1 MRDRYLFRAALLL
14 FTGAALLGCDSA
26 PGPSLEDSRP
36 PTLSGLDFSPRI
48 VALSDVPE
56 NQIEG
61 DTAFVSVSL
70 SVLAED
76 PDGTVEQVYFVV
88 QPPRRVG
95 RPLIEGS
102 LQKTSGGR
110 FQTTA
115 MLPIPTAEIGKYT
128 ILLYPVDDRGVR
140 GNDVRG
146 LLEFVELGRPPL
158 ILSVDAPD
166 TIVRPG
172 PGDPPRLVR
181 IVVEVSDPDGLA
193 SISRVAMWNVN
204 TPAAQIALLDDG
216 GVNSTS
222 GDETAGDGRYT
233 VTLIIE
239 NRNNPGTNTFAFQAF
254 DRAGLESQLIEQ
266 QIVVE

>member
-14 FTGAALLGCDSA
+14 FLSAALFGCDSA

-36 PTLSGLDFSPRI
+36 PTLSNLEFSPQI
-48 VALSDVPE
+48 VALSDVPDD
-56 NQIEG
+56 QIVG
-61 DTAFVSVSL
+61 DTAYVTVTL

-76 PDGTVEQVYFVV
+76 LDETVEQVSFIV

-95 RPLIEGS
+95 KPLAEGN
-102 LQKTSGGR
+102 LQKASGGR
-110 FQTTA
+110 FQATVK
-115 MLPIPTAEIGKYT
+115 LPIPKAEIGKYT

-146 LLEFVELGRPPL
+146 MLEFVEVGRPPL
-158 ILSVDAPD
+158 ILSVDAPA
-166 TIVRPG
+166 TVVRPG
-172 PGDPPRLVR
+172 PGDPPRPVR

-193 SISRVAMWNVN
+193 SVSRVVMWNVN
-204 TPAAQIALLDDG
+204 NPAAQIALLDDG
-216 GVNSTS
+216 GVNSNS
-222 GDETAGDGRYT
+222 GDETAGDGRFT

-239 NRNNPGTNTFAFQAF
+239 SHNNPGINTFAFQAF
-254 DRAGLESQLIEQ
+254 DRAGLESQVIEQ